1 MKKQNQF
8 FKHEA
13 NERNNTKVMKL
24 RFKHGWAGYGVYQGL
39 LELLFDNDG
48 SLDNDPEIIA
58 WELGAEQE
66 LVTSIL
72 NDFDLFYIV
81 NKTVRCEKI
90 DNDIDFILE
99 KSNSAKKAAEARW
112 AKARSKK
119 EETKEEK
126 KESDFVGYI
135 MKDEAEF

>member
-8 FKHEA
+8 FRHEA
-13 NERNNTKVMKL
+13 QERNNAKVMKL
-24 RFKHGWAGYGVYQGL
+24 RFKHGWAGYGVYQAV

-48 SLDNDPEIIA
+48 ELDNDPEIIA

-66 LVTSIL
+66 LITSIL
-72 NDFDLFYIV
+72 NDFDLFYVV

-99 KSNSAKKAAEARW
+99 KSNAAKKAANARW
-112 AKARSKK
+112 AKARNKK
-119 EETKEEK
+119 EETKE
-126 KESDFVGYI
+126 DNFMGYPV
-135 MKDEAEF
+135 AEEFKPEF